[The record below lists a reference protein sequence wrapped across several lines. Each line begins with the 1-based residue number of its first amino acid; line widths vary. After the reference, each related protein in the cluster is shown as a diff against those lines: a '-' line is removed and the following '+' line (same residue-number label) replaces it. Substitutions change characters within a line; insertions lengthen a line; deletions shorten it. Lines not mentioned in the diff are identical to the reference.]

1 MNNKEFNE
9 RRFNRKKQQYRFLLG
24 IQQLMNFPLMNLIWI
39 IFAIG
44 VAFMV
49 MAEKKYIANMEVFP
63 MSTVIFSICMK
74 AILIIFPI
82 ICAIGMIQLIGF
94 CFAIKDEADMEI
106 VFGDKRDVKNQ
117 PPMLMV
123 KKKDRKSGVI
133 KREFYT
139 TIPMERWREKKEAI
153 CDRLDV
159 HLIGD
164 ITYGGR
170 NKDKGNH
177 IYFESAKGRNPKER
191 GVLYD
196 DTF

>member
-63 MSTVIFSICMK
+63 MPTVIFSICMK